1 MRHSPPSGVVLITP
15 LIWSNFG
22 DLTRPISPK
31 WWFGILTQIQNAS
44 ASHFSG
50 DPSQHRLV
58 SKTCAALEY
67 IQQHVGLFDART
79 GRHSYNVNAASA
91 VWQSLCVAGEAH
103 AEADSSQRSTGPSWS
118 SWGNQILTFANSLA
132 VIRKRP
138 LFATTWDPAVIMLIA
153 LTNVFTLR
161 HVLGVDTPDEGKQG
175 NQGWWTLIICPD
187 YWPFRSYFTPL
198 RNVSIGWGPRPSCC
212 PNAPWDWNI
221 YLY

>member
-1 MRHSPPSGVVLITP
+1 MVSKSPNWGCSPSKWPFMAYKWGWSKVPLKNSDGGFSTFKGGPKKPVTSRVLITP

-22 DLTRPISPK
+22 DLTRPGPPN
-31 WWFGILTQIQNAS
+31 GGLVLTQIQNAS

-103 AEADSSQRSTGPSWS
+103 AEADSSQPSTGAFYFQSACND
-118 SWGNQILTFANSLA
+118 GFLFFQLQSLSCHPA
-132 VIRKRP
+132 ALIGSRLALPWHPPVRHLGFGCRP
-138 LFATTWDPAVIMLIA
+138 TA
-153 LTNVFTLR
+153 TLR
-161 HVLGVDTPDEGKQG
+161 HTRG
-175 NQGWWTLIICPD
+175 
-187 YWPFRSYFTPL
+187 
-198 RNVSIGWGPRPSCC
+198 
-212 PNAPWDWNI
+212 
-221 YLY
+221 